1 MNFMIDSNMKEITL
15 RISESKLS
23 FFIEL
28 VKQLGVEVVEDTP
41 IPQWQKDQV
50 RQSIQEIE
58 DGTAELTEWETIKK
72 DIFEKYNVK

>member
-1 MNFMIDSNMKEITL
+1 MKFMIDSNMKEITL
-15 RISESKLS
+15 RISDSKLS
-23 FFIEL
+23 FFMEL
-28 VKQLGVEVVEDTP
+28 VKHLGVEVVEDTP

-58 DGTAELTEWETIKK
+58 AGTAELTEWETIKK

>member
-1 MNFMIDSNMKEITL
+1 MIDTNMKEITL
-15 RISESKLS
+15 RIADSKLS
-23 FFIEL
+23 FFMEL

-58 DGTAELTEWETIKK
+58 DGTAELTEWDAIKK

>member
-15 RISESKLS
+15 RISDSKLS
-23 FFIEL
+23 FFMEL

-58 DGTAELTEWETIKK
+58 DGTAELTEWDAIKK

>member
-15 RISESKLS
+15 RISDSKLS
-23 FFIEL
+23 FFMEL
-28 VKQLGVEVVEDTP
+28 VKQLGIEVVEDTP
-41 IPQWQKDQV
+41 IPKWQKDQV